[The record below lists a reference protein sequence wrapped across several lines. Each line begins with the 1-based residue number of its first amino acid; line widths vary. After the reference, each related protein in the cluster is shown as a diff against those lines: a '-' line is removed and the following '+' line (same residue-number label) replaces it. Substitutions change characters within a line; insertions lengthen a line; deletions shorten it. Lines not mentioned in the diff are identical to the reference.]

1 MNSRKLTIFLF
12 KFIFSL
18 HILHFY
24 NILPDMA
31 KKKGNRILIGLECTE
46 TGKRTYVTQKNRMN
60 TEKKL
65 ELKKYNPVLKKHTLH
80 REVQKLK

>member
-1 MNSRKLTIFLF
+1 M
-12 KFIFSL
+12 
-18 HILHFY
+18 
-24 NILPDMA
+24 
-31 KKKGNRILIGLECTE
+31 E